1 MFARTPS
8 LLKNAFDR
16 ARARRGSGLAFA
28 LLALLLSFAAPV
40 VLSGF
45 GVFARLVTL
54 PVWVLAG
61 APALMLAGWIANAGR
76 VQLLTRANHCR
87 LGFGQAYLIS
97 AGGDFGAALGP
108 GGLTGIAA
116 YIFLL
121 ARVGVRS
128 AVATALFALER
139 LLDQFIFAAAL
150 AASAVGLALANQS
163 AHPWRLFI
171 VSFALCAG
179 IVVVILA
186 AIVEYRRLLSI
197 AAWLLARL
205 RLDPLRRRRFIA
217 WSLRFRHSL
226 TEVARLPRPAIALLI
241 ACATAY
247 WAARF
252 AILPLVAAGMH
263 APVPWAYLLAVQVL
277 ALFAG
282 QLSLLPGGTITVE
295 AVFAALLLPW
305 LDRHDLGLML
315 LVWRGS
321 VFYFTLVAGGGAF
334 AFAASRTRVK
344 LDA

>member
-1 MFARTPS
+1 MLTRTLPR
-8 LLKNAFDR
+8 LKQAFGLVR
-16 ARARRGSGLAFA
+16 MHRGSGLV
-28 LLALLLSFAAPV
+28 LAGVAVALSFAAPV
-40 VLSGF
+40 VLGGF
-45 GVFARLVTL
+45 GVFARLGTL

-61 APALMLAGWIANAGR
+61 APALMLAGWMANAGR
-76 VQLLTRANHCR
+76 VQILTRANNYR
-87 LGFGQAYLIS
+87 LGFGQACLIS

-121 ARVGVRS
+121 ARIGVGS

-150 AASAVGLALANQS
+150 AASAVGLVLINQGTR
-163 AHPWRLFI
+163 PWSLFI
-171 VSFALCAG
+171 ISFALCAS
-179 IVVVILA
+179 IVVVILT
-186 AIVEYRRLLSI
+186 AIMAYRRLLSI
-197 AAWLLARL
+197 AAWVLKRL
-205 RLDPLRRRRFIA
+205 HFSTLRRHRFIA

-226 TEVARLPRPAIALLI
+226 TEVAHLPRPAIALLI
-241 ACATAY
+241 AYAAIY
-247 WAARF
+247 WTARF
-252 AILPLVAAGMH
+252 AILPLIAVGMQ
-263 APVPWAYLLAVQVL
+263 APVPWDYLLAVQVL

-305 LDRHDLGLML
+305 LNRYDLGLML

-334 AFAASRTRVK
+334 AFATHHLRVK
-344 LDA
+344 SET